1 MTRIP
6 TKLQTWLEV
15 RRRFKLSHAHT
26 QMARE
31 LGMNPR
37 KLGSLADKGQEPW
50 KLPLP
55 EFIVEC
61 YRKSFG
67 RSEPEHVRSLEE
79 AVQAEEMRRKKKQAR
94 RADKILVPAGSAQ
107 SAVPGDGVASASQR
121 QTHSRTLALAR
132 DTRTMRFHANH
143 VSSSVSGDYYQVM
156 FEAEED
162 TNDPDSP
169 YFLIQRQFETSDG
182 GRCYIETHDEKY
194 IGHFLLRRV
203 EFTPERLSIEFDRP
217 SDNLVSVTFCM
228 AISDFEEAS
237 RVMKIISGEIDLQ

>member
-6 TKLQTWLEV
+6 TKLKPWFEA

-37 KLGSLADKGQEPW
+37 KLGSLADGGQEPW

-79 AVQAEEMRRKKKQAR
+79 VVQAEEKRRKEKEAR
-94 RADKILVPAGSAQ
+94 KAEKMVIPAGSSQ
-107 SAVPGDGVASASQR
+107 LGVAIADPRCVSTRHLEPHRAEV
-121 QTHSRTLALAR
+121 QTPWHPLHGVCL
-132 DTRTMRFHANH
+132 MRRR
-143 VSSSVSGDYYQVM
+143 S
-156 FEAEED
+156 
-162 TNDPDSP
+162 DPPMS
-169 YFLIQRQFETSDG
+169 
-182 GRCYIETHDEKY
+182 
-194 IGHFLLRRV
+194 
-203 EFTPERLSIEFDRP
+203 
-217 SDNLVSVTFCM
+217 
-228 AISDFEEAS
+228 
-237 RVMKIISGEIDLQ
+237 

>member
-6 TKLQTWLEV
+6 TKLKPWFEA

-37 KLGSLADKGQEPW
+37 KLGSLADGGQEPW

-79 AVQAEEMRRKKKQAR
+79 VVQAEERRRKEKQAHK
-94 RADKILVPAGSAQ
+94 AEKMVIPAGSAQ
-107 SAVPGDGVASASQR
+107 SAVPAGGVASASRR
-121 QTHSRTLALAR
+121 QTRSRTLALAR
-132 DTRTMRFHANH
+132 DARTMQFHANH
-143 VSSSVSGDYYQVM
+143 VSSSISGDYYQAM
-156 FEAEED
+156 FEED
-162 TNDPDSP
+162 MNDPDSP
-169 YFLIQRQFETSDG
+169 YLLIQRQFETSDG

-203 EFTPERLSIEFDRP
+203 EFTPERFSIEFDRP
-217 SDNLVSVTFCM
+217 SDNFVSVTFCM

-237 RVMKIISGEIDLQ
+237 RVIKIISGEVDLQ

>member
-6 TKLQTWLEV
+6 TKLKPWFEA

-37 KLGSLADKGQEPW
+37 KLGSLADGGQEPW
-50 KLPLP
+50 KSPLP

-61 YRKSFG
+61 YPKSFG

-79 AVQAEEMRRKKKQAR
+79 VVRAEEKRRKEKQARKAEKMVIPPGSSQLAVQA
-94 RADKILVPAGSAQ
+94 
-107 SAVPGDGVASASQR
+107 DGLASASQR
-121 QTHSRTLALAR
+121 QTRSLTLASAR

-143 VSSSVSGDYYQVM
+143 VSSSVSGDYYQAM

-162 TNDPDSP
+162 TNDPNSP
-169 YFLIQRQFETSDG
+169 YLLIQRQFETSDG

-203 EFTPERLSIEFDRP
+203 KFTSGRLSIQFDRP
-217 SDNLVSVTFCM
+217 SDNLVSVTFSM
-228 AISDFEEAS
+228 AVSDFEEAS
-237 RVMKIISGEIDLQ
+237 QVIKIISGEADPQ

>member
-6 TKLQTWLEV
+6 TKLKPWFEA

-37 KLGSLADKGQEPW
+37 KLGSLTDGGQEPW

-79 AVQAEEMRRKKKQAR
+79 VVQAEERRR
-94 RADKILVPAGSAQ
+94 N
-107 SAVPGDGVASASQR
+107 VA
-121 QTHSRTLALAR
+121 H
-132 DTRTMRFHANH
+132 TRTRNPM
-143 VSSSVSGDYYQVM
+143 
-156 FEAEED
+156 
-162 TNDPDSP
+162 TNSNQAKA
-169 YFLIQRQFETSDG
+169 IAK
-182 GRCYIETHDEKY
+182 IE
-194 IGHFLLRRV
+194 
-203 EFTPERLSIEFDRP
+203 
-217 SDNLVSVTFCM
+217 
-228 AISDFEEAS
+228 
-237 RVMKIISGEIDLQ
+237 

>member
-6 TKLQTWLEV
+6 TKLKPWFEA

-37 KLGSLADKGQEPW
+37 KLGSLAGGGREPW

-55 EFIVEC
+55 DFIVEC

-79 AVQAEEMRRKKKQAR
+79 VVQAEEKRRKEKQAR
-94 RADKILVPAGSAQ
+94 KAEKMVIPAGSSQ
-107 SAVPGDGVASASQR
+107 LAVQTDGLASASQR
-121 QTHSRTLALAR
+121 QTRSRTLASAR

-143 VSSSVSGDYYQVM
+143 VSSSVSGDYYQAM

-162 TNDPDSP
+162 TNDPNSP
-169 YFLIQRQFETSDG
+169 YLLIQRQFETSDG
-182 GRCYIETHDEKY
+182 GRCGSVATLGMKAAGCDNRMNQASIPNIPTIRRWSRPIFAPAPLQHAWP
-194 IGHFLLRRV
+194 LRM
-203 EFTPERLSIEFDRP
+203 I
-217 SDNLVSVTFCM
+217 
-228 AISDFEEAS
+228 
-237 RVMKIISGEIDLQ
+237 

>member
-6 TKLQTWLEV
+6 TKLKPWFEA

-37 KLGSLADKGQEPW
+37 KLGSLADGGQEPW

-79 AVQAEEMRRKKKQAR
+79 VVQAEEKRRKEKQAR
-94 RADKILVPAGSAQ
+94 KAEKMVIPAGSSQ
-107 SAVPGDGVASASQR
+107 LAVQADGLASASQR
-121 QTHSRTLALAR
+121 QTRSRTLASAR

-143 VSSSVSGDYYQVM
+143 VSSSVSGDYYQAM

-162 TNDPDSP
+162 TNDPNSP
-169 YFLIQRQFETSDG
+169 Y
-182 GRCYIETHDEKY
+182 
-194 IGHFLLRRV
+194 LRSNDNSKPQMV
-203 EFTPERLSIEFDRP
+203 EG
-217 SDNLVSVTFCM
+217 
-228 AISDFEEAS
+228 AISRRTTRSISVIFFCAVSSS
-237 RVMKIISGEIDLQ
+237 RRRGCQSSSTVRATILSALPLAWRSRTSRKHHR

>member
-6 TKLQTWLEV
+6 TKLKPWFEA

-37 KLGSLADKGQEPW
+37 KLGSLAGGGQEPW

-55 EFIVEC
+55 
-61 YRKSFG
+61 
-67 RSEPEHVRSLEE
+67 
-79 AVQAEEMRRKKKQAR
+79 
-94 RADKILVPAGSAQ
+94 
-107 SAVPGDGVASASQR
+107 
-121 QTHSRTLALAR
+121 
-132 DTRTMRFHANH
+132 
-143 VSSSVSGDYYQVM
+143 
-156 FEAEED
+156 
-162 TNDPDSP
+162 
-169 YFLIQRQFETSDG
+169 
-182 GRCYIETHDEKY
+182 KY
-194 IGHFLLRRV
+194 IGHFLLHRV

-237 RVMKIISGEIDLQ
+237 RVMKIISGEIDLQMIGRARTRPSATAVSFVIFSELTTAGTL

>member
-6 TKLQTWLEV
+6 TKLKPWFEA

-37 KLGSLADKGQEPW
+37 KLGSLADGGQEPW

-79 AVQAEEMRRKKKQAR
+79 VVQAEKRRRKEKQAR
-94 RADKILVPAGSAQ
+94 KAEKMVIPAGSAQ
-107 SAVPGDGVASASQR
+107 SAVPADGLASASHR
-121 QTHSRTLALAR
+121 QTRS
-132 DTRTMRFHANH
+132 RTMRFHANH
-143 VSSSVSGDYYQVM
+143 VSSSVSGDYYQAI

-162 TNDPDSP
+162 TNDPNSP
-169 YFLIQRQFETSDG
+169 YLLIQRQFETSDG

-217 SDNLVSVTFCM
+217 SDNLVSVTFSM
-228 AISDFEEAS
+228 AVSDFEEAS
-237 RVMKIISGEIDLQ
+237 QVIKIISAEVDLQ

>member
-6 TKLQTWLEV
+6 TKLKPWFEA

-37 KLGSLADKGQEPW
+37 KLGSLADGGQEPW

-79 AVQAEEMRRKKKQAR
+79 VEQPEDNPRKAKQAPK
-94 RADKILVPAGSAQ
+94 APKMFIPPPPSQ
-107 SAVPGDGVASASQR
+107 SA
-121 QTHSRTLALAR
+121 
-132 DTRTMRFHANH
+132 
-143 VSSSVSGDYYQVM
+143 
-156 FEAEED
+156 
-162 TNDPDSP
+162 
-169 YFLIQRQFETSDG
+169 
-182 GRCYIETHDEKY
+182 
-194 IGHFLLRRV
+194 
-203 EFTPERLSIEFDRP
+203 
-217 SDNLVSVTFCM
+217 
-228 AISDFEEAS
+228 
-237 RVMKIISGEIDLQ
+237 